1 MSHGDPQTR
10 SSRAEKTKTHGGD
23 RPALAASGAVRE
35 RFLDAAESCYTRF
48 GLAKTTVEDV
58 ARAAGVSR
66 ATVYRYFRNR
76 DELLLGVLARE
87 ASRLAADAEIYL
99 QRFDDVG
106 SWIVE
111 GMLYCLAEIPSR
123 PLMSMFFAPEDVG
136 AASRLMLTSERLL
149 EIGADILRPLFEP
162 ARRQGLLRK
171 SVELEALMEWV
182 LRILTSYLT
191 VPSHLATSEAELRQL
206 LRVMILPVLLKHPDS
221 ERSPGAKPL
230 KKESRDG

>member
-1 MSHGDPQTR
+1 MSHEDLPAGSTPAQ
-10 SSRAEKTKTHGGD
+10 KTELQRGD
-23 RPALAASGAVRE
+23 RPAREASAAVRE

-66 ATVYRYFRNR
+66 ATVYRHFRNR

-87 ASRLAADAEIYL
+87 ASRLAADSEIYL

-111 GMLYCLAEIPSR
+111 GMLYCLAEIPNR
-123 PLMSMFFAPEDVG
+123 PLMAMFFAPEDVG
-136 AASRLMLTSERLL
+136 VASRAMLTSERLL

-162 ARRQGLLRK
+162 ARRQGLLRE

-191 VPSHLATSEAELRQL
+191 VPSHLATSEAELRRL
-206 LRVMILPVLLKHPDS
+206 LRVMIVPAVLKHPDS
-221 ERSPGAKPL
+221 GRFPGATPI